1 MLGNISDEETNKLI
15 YYVSENVRENLIG
28 RVVVE
33 SELFPVTHY
42 IHVACQ
48 LLYDQAFSYKITKE
62 IAKIITPEEIG
73 KRNKTLASYRNQ
85 LDFNSY
91 IMLYLH
97 GRAQIIYDNLEKKA
111 TGNTNIIVEP
121 EEKKKETKFI
131 LDFWSKL
138 CPNYLDSGTMAVED
152 GSIRFLSQDF
162 IDSLLKEMRPIKP
175 ELNKKLKRTIGLLT
189 SRNFLASADC
199 RSGNFNHGPYET
211 DSPDEVLI
219 FKEFT
224 DLYTG
229 KNPLDLD
236 IFLLD
241 YQKTEIKS
249 KIPNIIIGMT
259 LKNMKSVKFN
269 DWGTC
274 FSEPSDFS
282 QNITSIGLWTKEL
295 IHPSKLSYPDNLG
308 NIEKL
313 PIDILDHLIDYSQK
327 SLNEMFI
334 EVAGWNEIRRI
345 MAGVNVYTNFV
356 SKFTPFAKL
365 ENKWDWGWTNDVALD
380 QQNSD
385 LVNTKDVKRYIEE
398 LRKHEMG
405 FLKGSTGFH
414 PFLNRF
420 FQTRKKR
427 MKDPS
432 YYSLK
437 D

>member
-1 MLGNISDEETNKLI
+1 MYSNLSDEETNKLI
-15 YYVSENVRENLIG
+15 HYVSENVRENLFG

-48 LLYDQAFSYKITKE
+48 ILYDQAFTYELTTD
-62 IAKIITPEEIG
+62 IAKLISPAEIG
-73 KRNKTLASYRNQ
+73 RRSKTLASYRNQ

-97 GRAQIIYDNLEKKA
+97 GRAQIIYDNLEKKEA
-111 TGNTNIIVEP
+111 GETNIVIEP

-138 CPNYLDSGTMAVED
+138 CPNYLNSGTMTVED
-152 GSIRFLSQDF
+152 GTIRFLSQDF
-162 IDSLLKEMRPIKP
+162 IDLLLEEMVAIKP
-175 ELNKKLKRTIGLLT
+175 EVVKKLKRTIGLLT

-199 RSGNFNHGPYET
+199 RSGIFNHGPYKT
-211 DSPDEVLI
+211 DNPDEILI

-229 KNPLDLD
+229 KDPLDLD
-236 IFLLD
+236 IFLMN

-249 KIPNIIIGMT
+249 KIPNLIIGMT

-274 FSEPSDFS
+274 FSDPSDFS

-295 IHPSKLSYPDNLG
+295 IHPSELRYPDKLG
-308 NIEKL
+308 NIENL
-313 PIDILDHLIDYSQK
+313 SLDILDHLLDYSQK
-327 SLNEMFI
+327 SMNEMFI
-334 EVAGWNEIRRI
+334 EVASWNEIRRI

-356 SKFTPFAKL
+356 SKFTPFARL
-365 ENKWDWGWTNDVALD
+365 EKKWDWGWVNDVSID

-385 LVNTKDVKRYIEE
+385 LVISKDVKRYIEE

-405 FLKGSTGFH
+405 FLKDSTGFH
-414 PFLNRF
+414 PFLPGIPRGYLF
-420 FQTRKKR
+420 
-427 MKDPS
+427 
-432 YYSLK
+432 
-437 D
+437 